1 MVSFI
6 TTQVLVILM
15 GFTYLGTVF
24 GPVLAGKSTVGVIV
38 LVLMVDAFWG
48 LWTTFP
54 QIAAWKPLDI
64 NSRLSDL
71 PPKDRVEFALRYA
84 LVMFAAGGAGLVVIF
99 GMANVLVF
107 TTAAVMIYLIYNA
120 LHEIFIALQDTYEP
134 ALEDGDQS
142 ADDEATFH

>member
-1 MVSFI
+1 
-6 TTQVLVILM
+6 M

-24 GPVLAGKSTVGVIV
+24 GPVLAGKFTVGVIV

-48 LWTTFP
+48 LWNTFP
-54 QIAAWKPLDI
+54 QIAAWKLLDI

-84 LVMFAAGGAGLVVIF
+84 LVMLAAGGAGLVVIF

-120 LHEIFIALQDTYEP
+120 LNEIFIALQHTYEP

-142 ADDEATFH
+142 ADDETTFH